1 MPIFEAVRLAL
12 QQIRAQK
19 LKSFFTLLGV
29 MIGVMFLI
37 TVVSIVGGMNRYM
50 RDELVGKIMA
60 INSFTLRHRPYVN
73 MGDVT
78 DAQIRDWRTRRRIT
92 MDDVE
97 PVAAAL
103 PASVRWAVENIDDV
117 RATTPYARP
126 RQVRA
131 FTVSE
136 DYFTIKRMG
145 IVQGR
150 LPSAQEFS
158 LGAPVVIIGQDVAT
172 HFCPGLDPI
181 DRQIRVRGIP
191 FTVIGIAEKQGS
203 SFGLSFDKFIV
214 APHRSMLSRFLNV
227 HGVIDGVIVQS
238 ASAPGLLDA
247 QERVR
252 QVMRARHRLRPAQPD
267 DFELETSDSA
277 LAFWNKLKGYM
288 VIAGVALPAIGL
300 VVGAI
305 VIMNI
310 MLVAVAERTREI
322 GIRKSLGARRRDIRR
337 QFLIESSTLATV
349 GAAFG
354 VAAGIAFA
362 QLIALLTPL
371 PAAVE
376 VWSIIV
382 GVAVGA
388 GVGIIAGVYP
398 ATRASM
404 QDPVVAMRAET

>member
-1 MPIFEAVRLAL
+1 MSLYEAIRLAL

-37 TVVSIVGGMNRYM
+37 TVVSIVGGMNAYM
-50 RDELVGKIMA
+50 KDELVGKIMA

-78 DAQIRDWRTRRRIT
+78 DAQIRDWRSRRRLT
-92 MDDVE
+92 NDDVP
-97 PVAAAL
+97 PVAEAL
-103 PASVRWAVENIDDV
+103 PAGVRWAVENMDDV
-117 RATTPYARP
+117 RASTPYARP

-136 DYFTIKRMG
+136 QYFEIKRMG
-145 IVQGR
+145 VTQGR
-150 LPSAQEFS
+150 LPTPQEFAH
-158 LGAPVVIIGQDVAT
+158 GTPVVVIGQDVAD
-172 HFCPGLDPI
+172 HFFPSLDPI
-181 DRQIRVRGIP
+181 GRQIRVKGIP
-191 FTVIGIAEKQGS
+191 FTVIGVAEKQGS
-203 SFGLSFDKFIV
+203 SFGLSFDKFMT
-214 APHRSMLSRFLNV
+214 APEKSVMSRFLNQ
-227 HGVIDGVIVQS
+227 HNVIDGVIVQT
-238 ASAPGLLDA
+238 ASATSMLEA
-247 QERVR
+247 QERIR
-252 QVMRARHRLRPAQPD
+252 QVMRTRHRLRPSQPD
-267 DFELETSDSA
+267 DFELETSESA

-322 GIRKSLGARRRDIRR
+322 GIRKSLGARRRDILR

-349 GAAFG
+349 GAALG
-354 VAAGIAFA
+354 VTGGILFS
-362 QLIALLTPL
+362 QLIAAVSPL
-371 PAAVE
+371 PASIE
-376 VWSIIV
+376 IWSIFV
-382 GVAVGA
+382 GVGVGA

-398 ATRASM
+398 ASRAALL
-404 QDPVVAMRAET
+404 DPITALRQET